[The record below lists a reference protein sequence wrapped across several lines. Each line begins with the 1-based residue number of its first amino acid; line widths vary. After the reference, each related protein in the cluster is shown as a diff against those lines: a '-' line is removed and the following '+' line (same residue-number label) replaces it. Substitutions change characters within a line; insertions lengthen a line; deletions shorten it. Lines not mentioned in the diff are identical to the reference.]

1 MTLDEAN
8 LILNVKREQPLE
20 QVLKVRKPSTG
31 SANNLQMYLELR
43 ASIQSQ
49 LTCSPT
55 HTREGSQG
63 ESRPNVTFTL
73 LAIEGCTR
81 P

>member
-20 QVLKVRKPSTG
+20 QVLKVWKPLTG
-31 SANNLQMYLELR
+31 FADNLQVSLELR

-49 LTCSPT
+49 LTCSRS
-55 HTREGSQG
+55 REDSQG
-63 ESRPNVTFTL
+63 ENRSTSTFTL
-73 LAIEGCTR
+73 LAIEGRSR